1 MAKLSAQTR
10 RKNQKI
16 KIKARGCAR
25 SAIMY
30 VIKQGQLSD
39 ILAIE
44 TNIPEFG
51 TPKTLEIIKQKL
63 TDKPYLLLVA
73 YHNEQPVGYKLGYA
87 LSDAVFYSWL
97 GAVMPEHRGYGL
109 AQRMLNEQEAWLK
122 AQNYQAV
129 QVKTMNRF
137 RAMLAMLVKNHYHII
152 DIEPGD
158 TSLDNKI
165 RFEKVF

>member
-1 MAKLSAQTR
+1 
-10 RKNQKI
+10 
-16 KIKARGCAR
+16 
-25 SAIMY
+25 MY
-30 VIKQGQLSD
+30 EIKQGQLSD

-63 TDKPYLLLVA
+63 ADKTYLLLVA

-87 LSDAVFYSWL
+87 LSDTVFYSWL
-97 GAVMPEHRGYGL
+97 GAVMPEYRGHGL
-109 AQRMLNEQEAWLK
+109 AQKMLNAQEAWLK

-152 DIEPGD
+152 DLEPGN

-165 RFEKVF
+165 RFEKKF

>member
-1 MAKLSAQTR
+1 
-10 RKNQKI
+10 
-16 KIKARGCAR
+16 
-25 SAIMY
+25 MY
-30 VIKQGQLSD
+30 EIKQGQLSD

-51 TPKTLEIIKQKL
+51 TPKTLEIIKQRL
-63 TDKPYLLLVA
+63 ADKTYLLLVA
-73 YHNEQPVGYKLGYA
+73 YRNEQPVGYKLGYA
-87 LSDAVFYSWL
+87 LSDTVFYSWL
-97 GAVMPEHRGYGL
+97 GAVMPEHRGHGL
-109 AQRMLNEQEAWLK
+109 AQKMLNEQEAWLK
-122 AQNYQAV
+122 TQNYQTV

-137 RAMLAMLVKNHYHII
+137 RAMLAMLAKNHYHII

>member
-1 MAKLSAQTR
+1 
-10 RKNQKI
+10 
-16 KIKARGCAR
+16 
-25 SAIMY
+25 MY
-30 VIKQGQLSD
+30 EIKQGQLSD
-39 ILAIE
+39 ILVIE

-51 TPKTLEIIKQKL
+51 APKTLEIIKQRL
-63 TDKPYLLLVA
+63 ADKTYLLLVA

-87 LSDAVFYSWL
+87 LCDTVFYSWL
-97 GAVMPEHRGYGL
+97 GAVMPQHRGQGL
-109 AQRMLNEQEAWLK
+109 AQRMLNEQEAWLQ

>member
-1 MAKLSAQTR
+1 
-10 RKNQKI
+10 
-16 KIKARGCAR
+16 
-25 SAIMY
+25 MY
-30 VIKQGQLSD
+30 EIKQGQLSD
-39 ILAIE
+39 ILVIE

-51 TPKTLEIIKQKL
+51 TPKTLEIIKQRL
-63 TDKPYLLLVA
+63 ADKTYLLLVA

-87 LSDAVFYSWL
+87 LSDTVFYSWL
-97 GAVMPEHRGYGL
+97 GAVMPEHRGHGL
-109 AQRMLNEQEAWLK
+109 AQEMLNEQEAWLK
-122 AQNYQAV
+122 TQNYQAV
-129 QVKTMNRF
+129 QVKTMNCF

>member
-1 MAKLSAQTR
+1 
-10 RKNQKI
+10 
-16 KIKARGCAR
+16 
-25 SAIMY
+25 MY

-51 TPKTLEIIKQKL
+51 TPKTLEIIQQKL
-63 TDKPYLLLVA
+63 EGKANLLLMA
-73 YHNEQPVGYKLGYA
+73 YHNDQPVGYKLGYA
-87 LSDAVFYSWL
+87 LSDTVFYSWL
-97 GAVMPEHRGYGL
+97 GAVMPEHRGHGL
-109 AQRMLNEQEAWLK
+109 AQRMLNEQETWLK
-122 AQNYQAV
+122 TQNYQAV
-129 QVKTMNRF
+129 QVKTMNCF